1 MSKPQFLIGK
11 AADKIRKA
19 LSGVVK
25 MYDAGYSM
33 PNAIEIARNLATPG
47 DIVLLSPACASFD
60 MFNDYEH
67 RGRVF
72 KEIVMNL
79 PKDLKV

>member
-1 MSKPQFLIGK
+1 
-11 AADKIRKA
+11 
-19 LSGVVK
+19 

>member
-1 MSKPQFLIGK
+1 
-11 AADKIRKA
+11 
-19 LSGVVK
+19 
-25 MYDAGYSM
+25 
-33 PNAIEIARNLATPG
+33 
-47 DIVLLSPACASFD
+47 